1 MYKFF
6 DDNGNVL
13 NEMSEDE
20 DVKHILSLLKEM
32 LICIIKEQQ
41 TV

>member
-6 DDNGNVL
+6 DDNG
-13 NEMSEDE
+13 EDE

-41 TV
+41 TI